1 MLKPI
6 VVIALGGNAMIKGKQ
21 KGTIEEQVENVTE
34 TAKQIM
40 KIMPEYRVV
49 IPHGNGPQ
57 VGSLMLQQ
65 EAGSHSPFILTRISV
80 IIDFHKL

>member
-40 KIMPEYRVV
+40 KIMPGYRVV
-49 IPHGNGPQ
+49 ITHGNGPQ
-57 VGSLMLQQ
+57 VGSIMLQQ
-65 EAGSHSPFILTRISV
+65 EAGSHSPHNRPILPMDV
-80 IIDFHKL
+80 